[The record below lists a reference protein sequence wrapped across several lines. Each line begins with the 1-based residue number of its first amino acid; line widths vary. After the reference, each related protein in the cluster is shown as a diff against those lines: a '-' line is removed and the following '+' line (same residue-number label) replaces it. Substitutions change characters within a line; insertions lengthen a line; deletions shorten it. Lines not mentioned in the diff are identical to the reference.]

1 MRPNILVPMAGLGSR
16 FVKEGFTVPKQL
28 INIKDR
34 QLIDISISCIDTAN
48 SNLIFV
54 IRDDQV
60 YNFRMDDILKKKF
73 GEDIKIVVL
82 DKLTD
87 GSVSSCLFA
96 KEYIDND
103 EPLVIHTL
111 DIEFAPIFNP
121 HDLYNIN
128 SDGIILT
135 FKSNSSNYSYAKV
148 DNGYVSQTAEK
159 KAISQNACVGIYGF
173 RKGSDFCKC
182 AEKMISLNIRTNNE
196 FYIAPLYNLLIQDGL
211 HITTQEV
218 EKMHV
223 FGTPE
228 EFNFY
233 KNNVIKKFGEKP
245 IALCSD
251 HSGYHS
257 KELLKNILNQNG
269 LKYIDYGTM
278 VEKDCNYTDYINQT
292 AKAIRDGD
300 CDYAFGFCRTGQ
312 GVNMCANKN
321 KGIRCALVYDDNS
334 MEMAIRHNCSNFF
347 AIPSISCNEE
357 RLNKYLKIASNNSFD
372 GGRHQIRV
380 QELS

>member
-1 MRPNILVPMAGLGSR
+1 MKPNILVPMAGLGSR
-16 FVKEGFTVPKQL
+16 FIKEGFTVPKQL
-28 INIKDR
+28 INIKNK
-34 QLIDISISCIDTAN
+34 QLIDISISCIDTSN

-54 IRDDQV
+54 IRDDQI

-73 GEDIKIVVL
+73 GENIKIVVL

-96 KEYIDND
+96 KQYINNNQ
-103 EPLVIHTL
+103 PLVIHTL
-111 DIEFAPIFNP
+111 DIEFAPVFDP
-121 HDLYNIN
+121 HQLYNID

-148 DNGYVSQTAEK
+148 DNGYVSETAEK

-173 RKGSDFCKC
+173 RKGSDFCKY

-196 FYIAPLYNLLIQDGL
+196 FYIAPLYNLLIQDEL
-211 HITTQEV
+211 RIKTQEV

-251 HSGYHS
+251 HSGYNS
-257 KELLKNILNQNG
+257 KELFKQTINNAG

-292 AKAIRDGD
+292 AKAIKDGD

-312 GVNMCANKN
+312 GVNICANKN
-321 KGIRCALVYDDNS
+321 KGIRCALIYDNNS

-347 AIPSISCNEE
+347 AIPSINCTEQK
-357 RLNKYLKIASNNSFD
+357 LNNYLKIASSNSFD
-372 GGRHQIRV
+372 GGRHQVRV